1 MVPLHHSRH
10 GCANSAEE
18 SADHH
23 EDCTLEEEED
33 PLFHVPKLSR
43 QDTLFLLLHGNAK
56 ARYFLL
62 LWLYLLLL
70 CGVNSKYTVRHLKY
84 VIDFTDHHTN
94 KKRVLLIQSIIKLTE
109 IFFFNLEICKVL
121 LEKCPLCLQMQLFS
135 LINFWKGTL
144 NIYIV
149 KNILTDCRTC

>member
-1 MVPLHHSRH
+1 MVPLHHNRH

-56 ARYFLL
+56 ASYFLL

-70 CGVNSKYTVRHLKY
+70 CGVKSKYTVRHLKY

-94 KKRVLLIQSIIKLTE
+94 KKRVLLLQCITKLTE
-109 IFFFNLEICKVL
+109 IYIFFKPGN
-121 LEKCPLCLQMQLFS
+121 M
-135 LINFWKGTL
+135 
-144 NIYIV
+144 
-149 KNILTDCRTC
+149 